1 MNTATAPAQNP
12 SETLVGKL
20 TLGAI
25 ARLDPE
31 TLLRESEAAEV
42 LRLSERTLERW
53 RSRGEGPKA
62 KKIGSRRVAYS
73 VAAILEFAGVAA

>member
-1 MNTATAPAQNP
+1 MNTDTTPAQSR
-12 SETLVGKL
+12 SEALAGKL

-42 LRLSERTLERW
+42 LLLSERTLERW
-53 RSRGEGPKA
+53 RSRGEGPRA
-62 KKIGSRRVAYS
+62 KKIGARRVAYTVGS
-73 VAAILEFAGVAA
+73 ILEFAGIAA

>member
-1 MNTATAPAQNP
+1 MKTATGPDKGHSDAL
-12 SETLVGKL
+12 TGKL

-31 TLLRESEAAEV
+31 TLLRENEAAEV

-62 KKIGSRRVAYS
+62 KKIGARRVAYTVGS
-73 VAAILEFAGVAA
+73 ILEFAGVAA

>member
-1 MNTATAPAQNP
+1 MNTATAQAKSP
-12 SETLVGKL
+12 SETLAGKL

-31 TLLRESEAAEV
+31 TLLRENEAAEV

-62 KKIGSRRVAYS
+62 KKIGARRVAYTVGS
-73 VAAILEFAGVAA
+73 ILEFAGVAA

>member
-1 MNTATAPAQNP
+1 MDTATVSAKGLSDA
-12 SETLVGKL
+12 LAGKL

-31 TLLRESEAAEV
+31 TLLRECEAAEV

-62 KKIGSRRVAYS
+62 KKIGARRVAYTVGS
-73 VAAILEFAGVAA
+73 ILEFVGVAA

>member
-12 SETLVGKL
+12 SEVLAGKL

-62 KKIGSRRVAYS
+62 KKIGARRIAYTVGS
-73 VAAILEFAGVAA
+73 ILEFVGVAA

>member
-1 MNTATAPAQNP
+1 M
-12 SETLVGKL
+12 
-20 TLGAI
+20 GAI

-62 KKIGSRRVAYS
+62 KKIGARRVAYS
-73 VAAILEFAGVAA
+73 VRSILEFAGVAA

>member
-1 MNTATAPAQNP
+1 MKPDAAPANGGP
-12 SETLVGKL
+12 DALAGKL

-42 LRLSERTLERW
+42 LLLSERTLERW

-62 KKIGSRRVAYS
+62 KKIGARRVAYS
-73 VAAILEFAGVAA
+73 VRSILEFAGVAA